1 MSYPKANLLTFRL
14 PSGDPLEEETL
25 DEQEEEL
32 LCEWAPRIRYGA
44 MNAFNDYFGK
54 RCEEIAEAFGHGL
67 DTADDYLN
75 GFAQGVQSGLDI
87 AQGLIYVRMERL
99 MQEMPPED
107 ATNLEK

>member
-1 MSYPKANLLTFRL
+1 M
-14 PSGDPLEEETL
+14 L
-25 DEQEEEL
+25 DAREEEL
-32 LCEWAPRIRYGA
+32 LCEWAPKIRYGA
-44 MNAFNDYFGK
+44 MNGFNDYFGE
-54 RCEEIAEAFGHGL
+54 RCEEIAETFGRGL

>member
-1 MSYPKANLLTFRL
+1 
-14 PSGDPLEEETL
+14 LEEEML
-25 DEQEEEL
+25 DAREEEL
-32 LCEWAPRIRYGA
+32 LCEWAPKIRYGA

-75 GFAQGVQSGLDI
+75 GFAQGMQSGLDI

-99 MQEMPPED
+99 IQEMPPED